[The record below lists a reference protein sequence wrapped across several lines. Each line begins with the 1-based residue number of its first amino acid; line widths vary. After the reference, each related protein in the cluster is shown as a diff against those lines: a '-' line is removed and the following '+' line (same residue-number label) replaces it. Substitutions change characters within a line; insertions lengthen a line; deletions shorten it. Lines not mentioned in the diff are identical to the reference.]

1 MGGNQMSNQEQGMM
15 QPPGGAMRS
24 MNNNLPQND
33 MTEPAPTSFSEMAGG
48 SAPVQPAGEEE
59 QMAPDDMT
67 SEYGAG
73 EEMSTPTSSDGGEY
87 GPPREQRFESE
98 MRPSQPSG
106 SPGDPGL
113 SKRGSPVVPG
123 GYIQAERKAS
133 NEAKK
138 QNAQNAAFD
147 KTVKDNSWTG
157 MPSWIAELKDW
168 VFKAKREVKIAEN
181 TGASKV
187 EMKVLKRTVKN
198 IETDLK
204 NAKKIDKSIA
214 DKLKKIA
221 SSTPNKAM
229 GLAGLGA
236 GLLAGTGQ
244 AGATAFPPE
253 DAEVFFG
260 RMNAD
265 KDFNRLNA
273 REKAAVQ
280 KYLEYKAESDS
291 IDARVDVP
299 KGRAGRMD
307 EPIEYSSAE
316 KALRSQ

>member
-1 MGGNQMSNQEQGMM
+1 
-15 QPPGGAMRS
+15 
-24 MNNNLPQND
+24 
-33 MTEPAPTSFSEMAGG
+33 
-48 SAPVQPAGEEE
+48 
-59 QMAPDDMT
+59 
-67 SEYGAG
+67 
-73 EEMSTPTSSDGGEY
+73 
-87 GPPREQRFESE
+87 
-98 MRPSQPSG
+98 
-106 SPGDPGL
+106 
-113 SKRGSPVVPG
+113 
-123 GYIQAERKAS
+123 
-133 NEAKK
+133 
-138 QNAQNAAFD
+138 
-147 KTVKDNSWTG
+147 
-157 MPSWIAELKDW
+157 
-168 VFKAKREVKIAEN
+168 
-181 TGASKV
+181 
-187 EMKVLKRTVKN
+187 MKVLKRTVKN